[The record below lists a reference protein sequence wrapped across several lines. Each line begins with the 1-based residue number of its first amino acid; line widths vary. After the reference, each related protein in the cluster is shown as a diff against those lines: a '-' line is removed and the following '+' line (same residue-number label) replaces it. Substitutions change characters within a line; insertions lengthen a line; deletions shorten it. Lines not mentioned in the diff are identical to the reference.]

1 MSAQEDLLIKK
12 GKEGD
17 VAAFEELIIA
27 YQQRIYNT
35 AYRLLGNTYDASD
48 MAQEAIIKIYRAL
61 PGFRGDSSFSTWI
74 YRITVNVC
82 RDELARKYRHME
94 SSLDEYIMTE
104 NGEMR
109 REIADFSRLP
119 EDLAQNK
126 ELGEYLQAL
135 IDSLSPEYRLVI
147 VMREYLYFSYQE
159 IADALAISIGTVK
172 SRINRAR
179 KILRQKIKADAE
191 HYPHLLGQIARGGD
205 DSESARSV

>member
-1 MSAQEDLLIKK
+1 MSAKEDLLIKK
-12 GKEGD
+12 IKEGD
-17 VAAFEELIIA
+17 VDAFEELITA

-82 RDELARKYRHME
+82 RDELTRKYRHVE

-104 NGEMR
+104 SGEMQ
-109 REIADFSRLP
+109 REIADFSQLP
-119 EDLAQNK
+119 EDLVQNK
-126 ELGEYLQAL
+126 ELGEYLQVL
-135 IDSLSPEYRLVI
+135 IDSLPPEYRMVI

-179 KILRQKIKADAE
+179 KILQQKIKADAE
-191 HYPHLLGQIARGGD
+191 HYPHLLGHIARGGD
-205 DSESARSV
+205 DSESA